1 MKYFVIS
8 LLLGLFIQAN
18 AQKTKK
24 PYKQL
29 QGFHHPESVVFDEQQ
44 KVYYVS
50 NMAGKEEQ
58 DGFISKVSEN
68 GEILDTIWAKGLQDP
83 KGLLLHGDKLFV
95 TDISFLVEIDP
106 ASGDIISKTE
116 VENAKSLNDIA
127 ADQEGN
133 IYISDLVGNIIYK
146 RDVSGNISEWLN
158 TQELERPNGL
168 LVSEDKIFVASW
180 GKDEPGHLLQVDR
193 KSKEIKKISP
203 KGIGNLDGIQKI
215 APDSFYVSDWATGDI
230 YRINTNGRME
240 KVLRSEKSS
249 GDILFLKGTEELV
262 LPMNHQNAIWWYR
275 LN

>member
-68 GEILDTIWAKGLQDP
+68 GEILDTTWVKSLQDP